1 MTFPLLPRSRA
12 RINNNNTLY
21 VFFNQHY
28 YPPRNSPYSFACQTN
43 DMVCNL
49 VKTLAH
55 HRHRAAHV
63 PMTDEEHALNR
74 VVVRELTQTVQTI
87 FKI

>member
-1 MTFPLLPRSRA
+1 MLALTITLCTFSL
-12 RINNNNTLY
+12 INIIT
-21 VFFNQHY
+21 
-28 YPPRNSPYSFACQTN
+28 PPHSPYSFACQTN